1 MEKRLTYEDFEK
13 IGTISRLP
21 EIEKEDYIKRHEN
34 FWKEDLEVA
43 EKLVE
48 ISPRWALVAGYYAM
62 HDFAKLF
69 LAKKF
74 NIKISGAFVHIAT
87 IEALKKF
94 VEEEVVNKMNRAFEE
109 VSVLP
114 EFLEFARRERSKSQY
129 YSKGY
134 RNIDKNFV
142 KTFLQQIV
150 KPFIKK
156 LKEMM

>member
-1 MEKRLTYEDFEK
+1 
-13 IGTISRLP
+13 
-21 EIEKEDYIKRHEN
+21 
-34 FWKEDLEVA
+34 LEVA

-48 ISPRWALVAGYYAM
+48 LSPRWALVAGYYAM

-74 NIKISGAFVHIAT
+74 NIKTSGAFVHIAT

-94 VEEEVVNKMNRAFEE
+94 VREGIAENISKAFEE

-114 EFLEFARRERSKSQY
+114 EFLEFARKERSKSKY
-129 YSKGY
+129 YSKSY

-142 KTFLQQIV
+142 KTFLKEIV
-150 KPFIKK
+150 KPFIEK
-156 LKEMM
+156 LEEMM